1 MHALKPLPWFAA
13 TLFACAGHT
22 FAASSTAAD
31 EAAIRAQSVSWA
43 KAYNGGDA
51 VGVAA
56 QYADD
61 ALLMPPGAP
70 GVRGRAA
77 IQAYFTKDIAASHAA
92 GVVFNLDPHTDVGVA
107 GDTDVGVRI
116 EVGNRVPIPRRSRAP
131 WSSPASSCPSR
142 ASRAASGTTCAIPG
156 TSTRPRNRA
165 PLTRV
170 YGVPTRVDQSLMQQ
184 KSSGNTLW
192 FRLTTAVKGA
202 LRSSRRSSLIQ
213 MGCGRIAPACHVP
226 SDRLR

>member
-22 FAASSTAAD
+22 FAASSMAAD

-107 GDTDVGVRI
+107 GNTGW
-116 EVGNRVPIPRRSRAP
+116 E
-131 WSSPASSCPSR
+131 
-142 ASRAASGTTCAIPG
+142 SGTYTATIKG
-156 TSTRPRNRA
+156 T
-165 PLTRV
+165 V
-170 YGVPTRVDQSLMQQ
+170 VE
-184 KSSGNTLW
+184 SGKFLS
-192 FRLTTAVKGA
+192 V
-202 LRSSRRSSLIQ
+202 SRKQGGSWHYIRDTWNADATP
-213 MGCGRIAPACHVP
+213 APAAPP
-226 SDRLR
+226 SARK